1 MQSKTTFAGLT
12 IRVLITALT
21 LITFKQTA
29 GAQIFIQ
36 GTAHDRTGGNPLAGV
51 SVLSVKGY
59 GTSTDS
65 AGHYSIK
72 LATTD
77 SVYFSWLG
85 KTTNRFAVKEI
96 PANEPFDLNFD
107 EVSVRSLPAY
117 SVVGAKDYVQDS
129 LNNREQYKK
138 LFGYEG
144 KDGVQDRTNPGGT
157 AGLSWDL
164 DNMLSPSADNR
175 KQVVQQRIQENE
187 RDKYIDHKFNR
198 SLVKRI
204 THLESPALE
213 RFMEIYRPSY
223 GQLQTY
229 ETEYEY
235 YQWISAAGKAFEKD
249 WEQNLRFEMM
259 ADAAVP
265 W

>member
-1 MQSKTTFAGLT
+1 MWPRGK
-12 IRVLITALT
+12 
-21 LITFKQTA
+21 
-29 GAQIFIQ
+29 
-36 GTAHDRTGGNPLAGV
+36 AGV
-51 SVLSVKGY
+51 CKTLYGGSNQSVTSESLLFNGSQLLRGVFLYAPFFELKAFLSFRLKMGFRLKKGY

-164 DNMLSPSADNR
+164 DNMLSPSAR
-175 KQVVQQRIQENE
+175 QPEAGC
-187 RDKYIDHKFNR
+187 
-198 SLVKRI
+198 
-204 THLESPALE
+204 T
-213 RFMEIYRPSY
+213 
-223 GQLQTY
+223 
-229 ETEYEY
+229 
-235 YQWISAAGKAFEKD
+235 AAHTGK
-249 WEQNLRFEMM
+249 
-259 ADAAVP
+259 
-265 W
+265 